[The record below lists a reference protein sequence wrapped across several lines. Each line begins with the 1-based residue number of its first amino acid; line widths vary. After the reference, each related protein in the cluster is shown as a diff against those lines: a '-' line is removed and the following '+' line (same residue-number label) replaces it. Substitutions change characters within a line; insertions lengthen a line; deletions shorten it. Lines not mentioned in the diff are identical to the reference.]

1 MGRKSGENGGK
12 NANHKEKIWG
22 KTCEEQMELGS
33 IPRKIQAIGIDFVGS
48 LGSVGTRAEG
58 SREKE
63 RETQSWQEEKGRKY
77 RSSRSSYSCSCHVC
91 LLLVVSLTDKPV
103 DR

>member
-1 MGRKSGENGGK
+1 
-12 NANHKEKIWG
+12 
-22 KTCEEQMELGS
+22 MELGS
-33 IPRKIQAIGIDFVGS
+33 ILRKIHAIGIDLVGC

-77 RSSRSSYSCSCHVC
+77 RRSSNSCSCHVC
-91 LLLVVSLTDKPV
+91 LLLVVSLTDNPV